1 MSGAAPAG
9 FPVPEPRPA
18 GPAFRRSTF
27 GDVVRSEWTKI
38 WTVRSTPFALLVAAV
53 LGIGLGAAISAAA
66 SNHYAAADLA
76 ERIRWDP
83 TTISLTGLAIAQL
96 AIVVLG
102 ILVVTSEYSTGM
114 IRTSLTAVPR
124 RGRLLVAKAGIYAA
138 VVLVVGEALG
148 FVSFLVGQ
156 AIITGRA
163 PDATFGDPGVLRA
176 VVGAGLYLTALG
188 LLGVAVGALLRHSA
202 AAIAS
207 VVALLFVLP
216 GIVQALPDSW
226 RDPITEYWPTQAG
239 SQVLLVHHDAHTL
252 APWAGFGLMCLFVAA
267 VFAVAYVLLER
278 RDA

>member
-83 TTISLTGLAIAQL
+83 TAISLTGLAIAQL

-124 RGRLLVAKAGIYAA
+124 RGRLLVAKAGIYTA

>member
-1 MSGAAPAG
+1 MSAATVG
-9 FPVPEPRPA
+9 DLSVPGRPSA
-18 GPAFRRSTF
+18 RHSFRRATF

-53 LGIGLGAAISAAA
+53 LGVGLGAAISAAA
-66 SNHYAAADLA
+66 SNHYATADLA

-83 TTISLTGLAIAQL
+83 TAISLSGLAIAQL
-96 AIVVLG
+96 AIVILG

-124 RGRLLVAKAGIYAA
+124 RGRLLIAKAGIYTA

-156 AIITGRA
+156 AIITGHA
-163 PDATFGDPGVLRA
+163 PDATLGQPGVLRA
-176 VVGAGLYLTALG
+176 VVGAGLYLAALG

-202 AAIAS
+202 AAIS
-207 VVALLFVLP
+207 TVVALLFVLP
-216 GIVQALPDSW
+216 GVAQALPDSW
-226 RDPITEYWPTQAG
+226 RHPVVEYWPTQAG
-239 SQVLLVHHDAHTL
+239 SQILQVSRDAYTL
-252 APWAGFGLMCLFVAA
+252 APWAGFGLMCLFVAI
-267 VFAVAYVLLER
+267 VFAVAFALLQR